1 MIYQIFIESTRK
13 ALKMMPSDPKSIKI
27 DPKVIKM
34 EPKDPKNDQL
44 KSKKL
49 PKGSQKGT
57 KR

>member
-49 PKGSQKGT
+49 PKGS
-57 KR
+57 